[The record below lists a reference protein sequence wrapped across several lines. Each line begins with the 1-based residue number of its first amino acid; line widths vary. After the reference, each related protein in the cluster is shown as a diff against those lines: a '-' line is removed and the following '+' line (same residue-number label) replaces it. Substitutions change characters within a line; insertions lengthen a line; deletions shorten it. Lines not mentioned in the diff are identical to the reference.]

1 MRLVFGLVLIVGV
14 GLAGFAVMMAKERFD
29 EYQSAIAQQRAQ
41 LEQVVDVTE
50 VLVTARQIRYGEK
63 VKPEDVVAV
72 RWPADAVPEGT
83 YQVID
88 DFLPE
93 GEKALR
99 TALRIMEKGE
109 PLLKVK
115 VSKPGEDAGVSSRL
129 AKGMRA
135 FAVSVDVASG
145 VSGFLSPGDRVDV
158 YWSGEVS
165 NREVTKLIQANMNLL
180 AVDQISDLDRNSPT
194 IARTIT
200 VEATPQQVARLAQA
214 QQTGRLSLALV
225 GASDDSI
232 VESVEMDQNELLGIE
247 VKEVEEAEVAQVCT
261 IKTRRGAEVVTIPIP
276 CTN

>member
-29 EYQSAIAQQRAQ
+29 EYQSAIAHQRAQ

-72 RWPADAVPEGT
+72 RWPANAVPEGT
-83 YQVID
+83 FQVID

-93 GEKALR
+93 GDKVLR
-99 TALRIMEKGE
+99 TAIRIMEKGE

-225 GASDDSI
+225 GASDETI

>member
-29 EYQSAIAQQRAQ
+29 AYQSAIAQQRAQ

>member
-29 EYQSAIAQQRAQ
+29 EYQSAIAHQRAQ

-72 RWPADAVPEGT
+72 RWPANAVPEGT
-83 YQVID
+83 FQVID

-93 GEKALR
+93 GDKVLR
-99 TALRIMEKGE
+99 TAIRIMEKGE
-109 PLLKVK
+109 PLLRVK

-214 QQTGRLSLALV
+214 QQTGRLSLSLV

-247 VKEVEEAEVAQVCT
+247 VEQVEEAEVAQVCT

>member
-29 EYQSAIAQQRAQ
+29 QYQSAIAEQRAQ

-50 VLVTARQIRYGEK
+50 VLVVARQIRYGEK
-63 VKPEDVVAV
+63 VKPEDVVSV

-83 YQVID
+83 YQMID

-93 GEKALR
+93 GDKVLR

-225 GASDDSI
+225 GASDETV

>member
-29 EYQSAIAQQRAQ
+29 EYQSAIARQRAQ
-41 LEQVVDVTE
+41 LDQVVDVTE

-63 VKPEDVVAV
+63 VKPQDVIAV
-72 RWPADAVPEGT
+72 RWPANAVPEGS
-83 YQVID
+83 YQEID
-88 DFLPE
+88 EFLSE
-93 GEKALR
+93 GDKVLR

-109 PLLKVK
+109 PLMKVK

-225 GASDDSI
+225 GAADETV

-247 VKEVEEAEVAQVCT
+247 VEQVQEAEVAQVCT

>member
-29 EYQSAIAQQRAQ
+29 EYQSAIAHQRAQ

-63 VKPEDVVAV
+63 VKPEDVISV
-72 RWPADAVPEGT
+72 RWPANAVPEGT
-83 YQVID
+83 FQVID

-93 GEKALR
+93 GDKELR

-115 VSKPGEDAGVSSRL
+115 VSRPGEDAGVSSRL

-225 GASDDSI
+225 GASDETI

>member
-29 EYQSAIAQQRAQ
+29 EYQSAITHQRAQ

-72 RWPADAVPEGT
+72 RWPANAVPEGT
-83 YQVID
+83 FQVID

-93 GEKALR
+93 GDKVLR
-99 TALRIMEKGE
+99 TAIRIMEKGE

-225 GASDDSI
+225 GAADETV

-247 VKEVEEAEVAQVCT
+247 VEQVQEAEVAQVCT

>member
-29 EYQSAIAQQRAQ
+29 QYQSAIAQQKAQ
-41 LEQVVDVTE
+41 LDQVVEVTE
-50 VLVTARQIRYGEK
+50 VLVTSRQIRYGEK
-63 VKPEDVVAV
+63 VQPQDVVAV
-72 RWPADAVPEGT
+72 RWPANAVPEGT
-83 YQVID
+83 YQTLD

-93 GEKALR
+93 GDKVLR
-99 TALRIMEKGE
+99 TAIRIMEKGE

-135 FAVSVDVASG
+135 FAISVDVASG

-158 YWSGEVS
+158 YWSGEVA

-180 AVDQISDLDRNSPT
+180 AVDQTSDLDRNSPT

-200 VEATPQQVARLAQA
+200 VEATPQEVAALAQA

-225 GASDDSI
+225 GASDETV

-247 VKEVEEAEVAQVCT
+247 VQQVEEAEVAQVCT
-261 IKTRRGAEVVTIPIP
+261 IRTRRGAEVVVIPIP

>member
-29 EYQSAIAQQRAQ
+29 EYQSAIAHQRAQ
-41 LEQVVDVTE
+41 LAQVVDVTE

-63 VKPEDVVAV
+63 VKPEDVIAV
-72 RWPADAVPEGT
+72 RWPANAVPEGT
-83 YQVID
+83 FRLID

-93 GEKALR
+93 GDKELR